1 MAISPSQARAVTG
14 LYSLTRKS
22 GLLETGLGRRL
33 FTSSY
38 FLYKRYLEDPFAAL
52 ARSRPELFRG
62 GDILD
67 IGANIGYTAALF
79 AQAANANAAV
89 YAFEPE
95 PFNFR
100 LLENSIRDRKLQ
112 EKVAAVHSAV
122 GEQSGEI
129 ELWINDHHHA
139 DHRIATERLRA
150 NQTQAGSGYVTVPIV
165 SVDDFLAQRE
175 HTRPVCFIKIDVQGY
190 ELSVCRGMAVML
202 QRNPQAAVAVE
213 YMPQAL
219 EELGYQASSLL
230 DWFREREF
238 QMYSLGKNGE
248 LSRGLS
254 DELAQKGYVDL
265 IFSRTDLLAR

>member
-14 LYSLTRKS
+14 LYSLTRRS
-22 GLLETGLGRRL
+22 GLLETGLGRKL

-52 ARSRPELFRG
+52 ALSRPELFRG

-79 AQAANANAAV
+79 AQAADADATV

-100 LLENSIRDRKLQ
+100 LLEDSIRDRKLQ
-112 EKVAAVHSAV
+112 QRVVPVHSAV
-122 GEQSGEI
+122 GERGGAI
-129 ELWINDHHHA
+129 ELWINERHHA
-139 DHRIATERLRA
+139 DHRVATDNLRA
-150 NQTQAGSGYVTVPIV
+150 NQTQAGTGYVTVPMV
-165 SVDDFLAQRE
+165 SVDGFLAQKE
-175 HTRPVCFIKIDVQGY
+175 HSRPVCFIKIDVQGY
-190 ELSVCRGMAVML
+190 ELSVCRGMAETVA
-202 QRNPQAAVAVE
+202 RHPQVAVAVE

-219 EELGYQASSLL
+219 EELGYEASSLL
-230 DWFREREF
+230 DWFHEREF
-238 QMYSLGKNGE
+238 QMYSLGKNGD

-254 DELAQKGYVDL
+254 DELAAKGYVDL
-265 IFSRTDLLAR
+265 IFSQAPLI

>member
-14 LYSLTRKS
+14 LYSLTRRS
-22 GLLETGLGRRL
+22 GLLETGLGRKL

-79 AQAANANAAV
+79 AQAADADAAV

-100 LLENSIRDRKLQ
+100 LFQDNIRDRKLQ
-112 EKVAAVHSAV
+112 EKVVPVHSAV
-122 GEQSGEI
+122 GEQSGAI
-129 ELWINDHHHA
+129 ELWINERHHA
-139 DHRIATERLRA
+139 DHRIATDNLRA
-150 NQTQAGSGYVTVPIV
+150 NQLQGGGGYVTVPMV
-165 SVDDFLAQRE
+165 SVDGFLAQRE
-175 HTRPVCFIKIDVQGY
+175 HPQRVCFIKIDVQGY
-190 ELSVCRGMAVML
+190 ELSVCRGMAATVA
-202 QRNPQAAVAVE
+202 REPQVAVAIE

-219 EELGYQASSLL
+219 EDLGYQASSLL
-230 DWFREREF
+230 DWFHEREF
-238 QMYSLGKNGE
+238 QMYSLGKSGE

-254 DELAQKGYVDL
+254 DELARKGYVDL
-265 IFSRTDLLAR
+265 IFSRAPLI